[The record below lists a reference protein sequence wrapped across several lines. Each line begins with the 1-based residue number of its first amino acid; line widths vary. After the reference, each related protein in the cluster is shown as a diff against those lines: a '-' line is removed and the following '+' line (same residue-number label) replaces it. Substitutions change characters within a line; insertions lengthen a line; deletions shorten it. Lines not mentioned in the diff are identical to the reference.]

1 LNQLAPYSTS
11 AFQRF
16 GFSTSAPQQDDKE
29 TNKHTDDGVN
39 KSVGVST
46 EASSEANNVPGTE
59 KAQEAGSLDSVSNS
73 SRKRRTTKRTVF
85 SDSDSEDLDLS
96 KEDLVKLL
104 LEKDESLKSKD
115 EEFKDMKDKVLR
127 SYAEMENVLARTK
140 RESENTKKY
149 AIQVR
154 ASYLL
159 A

>member
-154 ASYLL
+154 VSYLL
-159 A
+159 V

>member
-1 LNQLAPYSTS
+1 MH
-11 AFQRF
+11 F
-16 GFSTSAPQQDDKE
+16 
-29 TNKHTDDGVN
+29 TNKHTYDEVN
-39 KSVGVST
+39 RSVGAST
-46 EASSEANNVPGTE
+46 EASSEANNVPRTE
-59 KAQEAGSLDSVSNS
+59 KAQEAGSLDYVSKSN
-73 SRKRRTTKRTVF
+73 RKRRTKRIAF

-159 A
+159 VWFVGFYCTRI